1 MSTTPSF
8 SKTRASTYS
17 VLSST
22 TGSLRSA
29 PALGIVLLTRSSWI
43 FRSEVLED
51 LVGLGFTDIV
61 CVEDPPVKLD
71 MESFLER
78 FPQVKF
84 LVTSVAL
91 NPGEKINLAIEE
103 LASEHF
109 LVLWDDQ
116 SFPAGTS
123 LTKLLSLVCENSVL
137 CLAPELFTAEGE
149 PVPSRTVP
157 ARQSGRFRILS
168 LASEREFPEV
178 LFPWDFSGIYHRQ
191 QFLQSGGFDPLIVN
205 PFWQKA
211 DWGTRIRFW
220 GDRTLQN
227 EIFRLD
233 YRSALPVSNV
243 TFDASY
249 KTFYLKNLAIRFN
262 GEAADLPFSRFP
274 AYSFRCHQ
282 APWLAW
288 KTFSQ
293 IRKWVH
299 DNRRRFLFDSRALVE
314 LWEASL

>member
-51 LVGLGFTDIV
+51 LVSLGFSDIV

-71 MESFLER
+71 MESLLER

-84 LVTSVAL
+84 LVTSTSL
-91 NPGEKINLAIEE
+91 NPGEKINLAVEE
-103 LASEHF
+103 LTSEHF

-116 SFPAGTS
+116 RFPAGTS
-123 LTKLLSLVCENSVL
+123 LTKLVNLVGENSVL

-149 PVPSRTVP
+149 AVPSRTVP
-157 ARQSGRFRILS
+157 ARQSGRFRILT
-168 LASEREFPEV
+168 LAAERESQEV
-178 LFPWDFSGIYHRQ
+178 LFPWDYSGIYHRPL
-191 QFLQSGGFDPLIVN
+191 FLQSGGFDALIVN

-211 DWGTRIRFW
+211 DWGSRIRFW
-220 GDRTLQN
+220 GDRTLQFQD
-227 EIFRLD
+227 FRLD
-233 YRSALPVSNV
+233 YRSVLPLSNV

-249 KTFYLKNLAIRFN
+249 KFFYLKNLAIRFD
-262 GEAADLPFSRFP
+262 GEAADLPLSRFP

-282 APWLAW
+282 APWQAL
-288 KTFSQ
+288 KTFFQ
-293 IRKWVH
+293 IRK
-299 DNRRRFLFDSRALVE
+299 
-314 LWEASL
+314 